1 MRKNRLQALPIV
13 LTVLLINLFIIPS
26 RAYANIWN
34 LPNGLLDLFDS
45 DAQYSSYTAGAR
57 DAQTKA
63 GQPSELAVFL
73 MTTQEHYE
81 LFVCRETVDHV
92 WRIECQQIF
101 SLILKSLMKMPSGFI
116 IAMAKEAKLIRS
128 RFLIINGF

>member
-1 MRKNRLQALPIV
+1 MRKTRLQALPIV

-73 MTTQEHYE
+73 MTTQEHY
-81 LFVCRETVDHV
+81 
-92 WRIECQQIF
+92 
-101 SLILKSLMKMPSGFI
+101 S
-116 IAMAKEAKLIRS
+116 A
-128 RFLIINGF
+128 

>member
-1 MRKNRLQALPIV
+1 MRKPGLQALSIV

-63 GQPSELAVFL
+63 
-73 MTTQEHYE
+73 
-81 LFVCRETVDHV
+81 
-92 WRIECQQIF
+92 
-101 SLILKSLMKMPSGFI
+101 
-116 IAMAKEAKLIRS
+116 
-128 RFLIINGF
+128 